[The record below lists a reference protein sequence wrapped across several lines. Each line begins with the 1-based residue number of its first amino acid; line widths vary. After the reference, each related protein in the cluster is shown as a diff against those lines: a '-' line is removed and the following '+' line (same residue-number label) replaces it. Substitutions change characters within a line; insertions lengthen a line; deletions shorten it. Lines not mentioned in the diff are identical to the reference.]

1 MKIYTEVVW
10 TWDEDKGELVEES
23 SESFDYEGPVEMAK
37 DYFKEIEHGWK
48 MLFGLGD
55 YQGKSTLKHNFDQ
68 LLDINTSGSLLGY
81 LINPDE
87 GLLWNFEG
95 WRKKTFGSGD
105 SNDDDPVSV
114 TPAEIEEMVTPDPTP
129 ELDPGL
135 DDAMNAPQ
143 FTDVS
148 MASKRAS
155 TRKTLGS
162 KGYDTRTSKGRITTE
177 TNKKRYGTALT
188 RMS

>member
-10 TWDEDKGELVEES
+10 TWDEDKGELIEES
-23 SESFDYEGPVEMAK
+23 SKSFDYEGPVEQASSWDRFWGMG
-37 DYFKEIEHGWK
+37 EHTGRG
-48 MLFGLGD
+48 GLG
-55 YQGKSTLKHNFDQ
+55 HNLNQLFD
-68 LLDINTSGSLLGY
+68 ISTSGSLVGY
-81 LINPDE
+81 FLNPKE
-87 GLLWNFEG
+87 GLLHNFEG
-95 WRKKTFGSGD
+95 WKRKTFGSGD
-105 SNDDDPVSV
+105 DGDEGPVDV
-114 TPAEIEEMVTPDPTP
+114 TPAEIDEMITPEPTP

-155 TRKTLGS
+155 TRQTLGS
-162 KGYDTRTSKGRITTE
+162 KGYDTRTSQGRTTTE

-188 RMS
+188 RNA

>member
-23 SESFDYEGPVEMAK
+23 SKSFDYKGPVEQASSWDEFWGMGK
-37 DYFKEIEHGWK
+37 
-48 MLFGLGD
+48 
-55 YQGKSTLKHNFDQ
+55 YQGRGGLAHNLNQLFD
-68 LLDINTSGSLLGY
+68 ISTSGSLFGY
-81 LINPDE
+81 FLNPDE
-87 GLLWNFEG
+87 GLLHNFEG
-95 WRKKTFGSGD
+95 WKKKTFGSGD
-105 SNDDDPVSV
+105 SDDDDPVSV
-114 TPAEIEEMVTPDPTP
+114 TPAEIEEMVTPEPTP

-135 DDAMNAPQ
+135 DDAINAPQ

-155 TRKTLGS
+155 TRQTLGS
-162 KGYDTRTSKGRITTE
+162 KGYDTRTSLGRTTTE

-188 RMS
+188 RNA

>member
-10 TWDEDKGELVEES
+10 TWDEDKGELIEES
-23 SESFDYEGPVEMAK
+23 SESFNYEGPVEQASSWHE
-37 DYFKEIEHGWK
+37 FW
-48 MLFGLGD
+48 GLGEHT
-55 YQGKSTLKHNFDQ
+55 GRGGLGHNLNQLFD
-68 LLDINTSGSLLGY
+68 ISTSGSLVGY
-81 LINPDE
+81 FLNPKE
-87 GLLWNFEG
+87 GLLHNFEG
-95 WRKKTFGSGD
+95 WKRKTFGSGD
-105 SNDDDPVSV
+105 DGDDGPVDV
-114 TPAEIEEMVTPDPTP
+114 TPAEIEEMITPEPTP

-155 TRKTLGS
+155 TRQTLGS
-162 KGYDTRTSKGRITTE
+162 KGYDTRTSQGRTTTE

-188 RMS
+188 RNA